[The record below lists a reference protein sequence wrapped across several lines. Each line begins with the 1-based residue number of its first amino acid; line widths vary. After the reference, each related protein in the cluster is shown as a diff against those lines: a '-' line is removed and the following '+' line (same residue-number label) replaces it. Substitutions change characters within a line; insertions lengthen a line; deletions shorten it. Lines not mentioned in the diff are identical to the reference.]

1 MAVNAVAADRQ
12 RTADLRS
19 TVDFRFAYRGSCCA
33 DRTMDREAVFVDSIA
48 NRMLRSS
55 VNNRSYYAAA
65 EACLMRN
72 VDSLLMIEQLSGNV

>member
-19 TVDFRFAYRGSCCA
+19 TMDFRFAYRGSCCA
-33 DRTMDREAVFVDSIA
+33 NRTMDREAVFVDSIA
-48 NRMLRSS
+48 NSS